1 MNVTPNI
8 HGMTGTHVH
17 DATRAP
23 DGDRRPEDRPAVSA
37 RALVLAACAMSPAL
51 CLPVPASAAAPTVV
65 PAAVSAPAVTVPAA
79 GPEGP
84 ADGTAPLRFRLRST
98 ASSSQ
103 VSGGAREFV
112 IRVDVQNLNKGPV
125 TLVGIGR
132 NGPGLRLMSAD
143 DSPQTLKPRERV
155 SYELR
160 YRVTDCD
167 AVPRKDWPIPVRVR
181 QGAGQRVVEV
191 PLAGFAPDAMEGGE
205 ESSATVPWQAAMAG
219 EVCRIF

>member
-1 MNVTPNI
+1 MNVTPNT

-17 DATRAP
+17 DATGAP
-23 DGDRRPEDRPAVSA
+23 DGDRRPEGRPAVSA

-51 CLPVPASAAAPTVV
+51 CLPLPASAAAPVAG
-65 PAAVSAPAVTVPAA
+65 PAAASAPAVAVPAA

-84 ADGTAPLRFRLRST
+84 ADGSAPLRFRLRST
-98 ASSSQ
+98 ANSSQ
-103 VSGGAREFV
+103 VNGGAREFS
-112 IRVDVQNLNKGPV
+112 IGVDVQSLNKGPV

-132 NGPGLRLMSAD
+132 SGPGLRLMSAD
-143 DSPQTLKPRERV
+143 DSPQTVQPKERV

-167 AVPRKDWPIPVRVR
+167 AVPRKDWPVPVRVR
-181 QGAGQRVVEV
+181 QGTGRRVVEV
-191 PLAGFAPDAMEGGE
+191 PLAGFDRDAMEGGE
-205 ESSATVPWQAAMAG
+205 GSSATVPWQAAMAG